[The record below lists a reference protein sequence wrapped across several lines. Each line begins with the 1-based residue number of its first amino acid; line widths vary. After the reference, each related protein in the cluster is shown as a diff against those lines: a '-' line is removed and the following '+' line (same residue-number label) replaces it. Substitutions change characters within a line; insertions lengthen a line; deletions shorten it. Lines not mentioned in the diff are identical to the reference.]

1 MHAAIRFS
9 PPWRGG
15 SGVRREVSPTPCAGC
30 AEALAADGL
39 QVVELLG
46 AAEVGRQ
53 DLNHFDCLDF
63 ALGSANH
70 AHVRVAL

>member
-1 MHAAIRFS
+1 MQPSDLAHRGVAARVC
-9 PPWRGG
+9 G
-15 SGVRREVSPTPCAGC
+15 REVSPTPCAGC
-30 AEALAADGL
+30 VEALAADGL

>member
-1 MHAAIRFS
+1 
-9 PPWRGG
+9 
-15 SGVRREVSPTPCAGC
+15 
-30 AEALAADGL
+30 LAANGL

-63 ALGSANH
+63 ALGSANY